1 MKYSGEENKIGGV
14 VGAIRIVLLLL
25 IAIAA
30 YGMGIFPALLFP
42 YMVLKFINLQDIF
55 LILVFSLLLV
65 IDYLILVFSLLFSS
79 AFFINVFHLKYDKEG
94 VYRKTLDDKMAFK
107 FTAYFALYYPV
118 YKLINLFSLPPIKSF
133 YLRLI
138 GAKIG
143 KNVFL
148 AGEEWLD
155 PCLLE
160 IGDNTMIGG
169 RAMILGHI
177 AEEKLILKKTK
188 IGKNCLVGGE
198 TFIMPGVVIEDN
210 VVLGAK
216 SFVPKDMHLKK
227 GKTYVGIPAR
237 ELK

>member
-79 AFFINVFHLKYDKEG
+79 AFFINVFRLKYDKEG

-107 FTAYFALYYPV
+107 FTAYFASYYPV

-177 AEEKLILKKTK
+177 AEEKLILKQTK

-198 TFIMPGVVIEDN
+198 TFIMPA
-210 VVLGAK
+210 L
-216 SFVPKDMHLKK
+216 L
-227 GKTYVGIPAR
+227 
-237 ELK
+237 

>member
-14 VGAIRIVLLLL
+14 VGAIRVVLLLL

-79 AFFINVFHLKYDKEG
+79 AFFINIFRLKYDKEG